1 MCIRSRCVAPKPL
14 FEYCIPTWVFSRRRA
29 SCPNRRIQ
37 RCVCCRNSSSRKHC
51 PIGSRSWMNGGL
63 SRSRS
68 ISPCACWRMKFMR
81 FFRNHVPIHPRFAGI
96 IVELNE
102 ADALRYSDQLV
113 QLAAQ
118 LRKFKIRISA
128 DNLASCPPSLAN
140 AEPFPFSEIK
150 VGRQFVSGCASDQ
163 LARALC
169 RTMVE
174 VAHRFGARAAAV
186 GVETR
191 EDLAAVQDVGFDVAQ
206 GFFFGRP
213 MPAQELALLTAMRR
227 GGFRGLQTPS
237 ASS

>member
-1 MCIRSRCVAPKPL
+1 MRLLSQFVIEKALSDWIA
-14 FEYCIPTWVFSRRRA
+14 FMDERRA
-29 SCPNRRIQ
+29 FEIAINLPMCLLEEP
-37 RCVCCRNSSSRKHC
+37 
-51 PIGSRSWMNGGL
+51 
-63 SRSRS
+63 
-68 ISPCACWRMKFMR
+68 KFMR
-81 FFRNHVPIHPRFAGI
+81 FFRNHVPIDPRFAGI